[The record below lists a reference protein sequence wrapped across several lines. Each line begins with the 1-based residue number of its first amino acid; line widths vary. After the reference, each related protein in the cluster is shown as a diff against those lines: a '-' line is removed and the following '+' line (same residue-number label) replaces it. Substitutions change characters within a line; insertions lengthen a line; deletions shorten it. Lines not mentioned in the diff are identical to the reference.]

1 MSETRYGRSGL
12 GRATPSTSELDPG
25 SGEGHVNCGE
35 PQAGVNA
42 GQAAL
47 DIGLEIKNIWA
58 QVYSVLN
65 LNHALLE
72 VGEYE
77 QALRV
82 TQQGVEMART
92 LPNPT
97 LLFFLLTVLGVVHQ
111 AMLSLEEAHEA
122 LIEALAL
129 GESIAVRL

>member
-1 MSETRYGRSGL
+1 
-12 GRATPSTSELDPG
+12 
-25 SGEGHVNCGE
+25 
-35 PQAGVNA
+35 VNA

-97 LLFFLLTVLGVVHQ
+97 LLFFLLTVLGAVHQ
-111 AMLSLEEAHEA
+111 AMLQLVEAHAA
-122 LIEALAL
+122 LREALAL